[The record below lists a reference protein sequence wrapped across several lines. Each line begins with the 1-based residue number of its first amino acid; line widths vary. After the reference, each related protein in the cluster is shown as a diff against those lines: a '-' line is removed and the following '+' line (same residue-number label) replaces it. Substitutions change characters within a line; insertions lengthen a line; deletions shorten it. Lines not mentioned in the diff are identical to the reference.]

1 MTQVHSSGGAMAPFA
16 TPVSKGKA
24 QAASQPEKKQ
34 IAVPRDGE
42 SKSSAAGSGTG
53 RHGTEVSIGAEALH
67 ALASTGEFIGKAMLT
82 GVEDV
87 GEAVDEANL
96 TFLSP
101 LVRPSKIICLGLN
114 YLDHAKEAGLGIPDF
129 PVLFARFASS
139 LIGHGA
145 PIILPKI
152 SEQLDW
158 EAELVAVLGKGGK
171 NIAEADALNHVIGYS
186 VFNDASIRDYQLRNP
201 QWMAGKNF
209 DDSGA
214 FGPYLVTADELPA
227 GASGLKIECR
237 VNGQVMQ
244 SSNTGNLI
252 FNVAKTIA
260 LLSTFMTLEAGDV
273 LVMGTP
279 GGVGV
284 ARNPQVWM
292 KAGDVCE
299 VEIENIG
306 LLSNPIVA
314 E

>member
-1 MTQVHSSGGAMAPFA
+1 MRLARVTKDGKIGLAAKAGDRVTVAFGADVADLDA
-16 TPVSKGKA
+16 H
-24 QAASQPEKKQ
+24 
-34 IAVPRDGE
+34 I
-42 SKSSAAGSGTG
+42 AAGTLAAAGATAAAG
-53 RHGTEVSIGAEALH
+53 EV
-67 ALASTGEFIGKAMLT
+67 
-82 GVEDV
+82 
-87 GEAVDEANL
+87 VDEAAL
-96 TFLSP
+96 TVLP
-101 LVRPSKIICLGLN
+101 PVVRPAKIICLGLN
-114 YLDHAKEAGLGIPDF
+114 YRDHAEESGLGIPEF
-129 PVLFARFASS
+129 PVLFGRFASS

-145 PIILPKI
+145 PIILPKV

-158 EAELVAVLGKGGK
+158 EAELVAVLAKGGK
-171 NIAEADALNHVIGYS
+171 NITEADALGHVAGYS
-186 VFNDASIRDYQLRNP
+186 VFNDASIRDYQLRTP
-201 QWMAGKNF
+201 QWTAGKNF

-214 FGPYLVTADELPA
+214 FGPWLVTPDEVPA
-227 GASGLKIECR
+227 GAAGLKIECR

-252 FNVAKTIA
+252 FDVARTIS

-284 ARNPQVWM
+284 ARKPQVWM

-299 VEIENIG
+299 VEIEGVG